1 MGVDGLSLDVAE
13 GVTIQVRDISIEFDI
28 FDWEYKKSSFPST
41 SDAGR
46 AATTVIDLCITVSFR
61 IGASRSTLRLA
72 VCHASTRACAFAGTS
87 ETSRLEVRDLGA
99 EVDMTA
105 LNIEVRRPFW
115 LSE

>member
-61 IGASRSTLRLA
+61 IGASRSIVHLA
-72 VCHASTRACAFAGTS
+72 ACMQRA
-87 ETSRLEVRDLGA
+87 R
-99 EVDMTA
+99 A
-105 LNIEVRRPFW
+105 L
-115 LSE
+115 S